1 MAFKLIT
8 WKLKAKGF
16 CSGMLDG
23 LIYRKIQRWFQ
34 GCVGAFSL
42 TINNPWFPRIDGWS
56 FYLFIYLFKVV
67 NIYFRLAAERIEE
80 EDLKDLTCS
89 PLSTS
94 PQISIFKKTGV
105 KSPNCDVTT
114 SRQHIYNVSF
124 RF

>member
-1 MAFKLIT
+1 MISRMYKARKAEATNYPRRNTASEHFPLNTLIT
-8 WKLKAKGF
+8 L
-16 CSGMLDG
+16 
-23 LIYRKIQRWFQ
+23 
-34 GCVGAFSL
+34 
-42 TINNPWFPRIDGWS
+42 
-56 FYLFIYLFKVV
+56 KVV
-67 NIYFRLAAERIEE
+67 NICFRLAAERIEE

-94 PQISIFKKTGV
+94 PQISIFKKTGA

>member
-1 MAFKLIT
+1 M
-8 WKLKAKGF
+8 
-16 CSGMLDG
+16 
-23 LIYRKIQRWFQ
+23 
-34 GCVGAFSL
+34 
-42 TINNPWFPRIDGWS
+42 GWS
-56 FYLFIYLFKVV
+56 TEQSRDDFKDIHKKAVSEHFPWYPLIILKVV
-67 NIYFRLAAERIEE
+67 NICFRLAAERIEE
-80 EDLKDLTCS
+80 EDLTCS